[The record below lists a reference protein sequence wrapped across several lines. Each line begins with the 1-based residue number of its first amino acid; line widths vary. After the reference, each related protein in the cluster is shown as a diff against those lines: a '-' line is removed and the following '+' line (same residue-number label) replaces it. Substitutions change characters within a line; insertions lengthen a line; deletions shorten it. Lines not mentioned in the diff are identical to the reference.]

1 MQRGLGERVVFG
13 GSASVLVRA
22 PRAQRDLAESGL
34 ELVAVRS
41 ERDSEM
47 VRDERVLRGEWR

>member
-1 MQRGLGERVVFG
+1 M
-13 GSASVLVRA
+13 VLVRA
-22 PRAQRDLAESGL
+22 PRAPRDLTESGL